1 MSKAFTSKSKA
12 HFESYSLVKRLQSF
26 ILSFALFQAITTY
39 VVALSNY
46 FNDQVVSRFPFVVK
60 QLSAADEL
68 VDGLV
73 FGNVDKAVAF
83 AADKAK
89 QTEQVA
95 QAYKKKGTDLLLAYK
110 KKGEDAVGVYLKARE
125 RVLPKVQDAA
135 RKAEKKEKAAE
146 NEISKSIEIV
156 NDTYSRSKDL
166 FATKSQDISNTV
178 LNTYNKEFDSSK
190 EKNYYVKVASASVN
204 TGVKLLKSVNS
215 DYIQPLKSS
224 TQNYVTDV
232 ASQTQRKADEV
243 VSNGV
248 SEVKKTINGAAE
260 QTNIA
265 VPTSA

>member
-1 MSKAFTSKSKA
+1 M
-12 HFESYSLVKRLQSF
+12 
-26 ILSFALFQAITTY
+26 SFALFQAITTY

-110 KKGEDAVGVYLKARE
+110 KKGEDAVGVYLKPVNEYASSTVDK
-125 RVLPKVQDAA
+125 VLPKVQDAA

-166 FATKSQDISNTV
+166 FATKLQDISNTV

-232 ASQTQRKADEV
+232 ALQTQRKADEV

>member
-125 RVLPKVQDAA
+125 RV
-135 RKAEKKEKAAE
+135 R
-146 NEISKSIEIV
+146 
-156 NDTYSRSKDL
+156 
-166 FATKSQDISNTV
+166 
-178 LNTYNKEFDSSK
+178 
-190 EKNYYVKVASASVN
+190 
-204 TGVKLLKSVNS
+204 LKH
-215 DYIQPLKSS
+215 
-224 TQNYVTDV
+224 
-232 ASQTQRKADEV
+232 R
-243 VSNGV
+243 
-248 SEVKKTINGAAE
+248 
-260 QTNIA
+260 
-265 VPTSA
+265 